1 MDIQK
6 VSSLWT
12 HLYWLTVLD
21 QQGSFTSAAT
31 RLNVS
36 KAAVSLRIAELEK
49 AAGVALV
56 RRTTRSVQLTEAGR
70 QLVESTRHAF
80 DQIAQSFS
88 GIQDLAEA
96 PRGILR
102 VSAPVAFA
110 RQQLVSRLPGF
121 LRAYPQVKIELDLSD
136 RLVSL
141 ANEGFDLALRHVAA
155 PPDTH
160 VAWSLCP
167 TRSVLVASPAYLQEH
182 GSPAHPEML
191 VQHRCLHY
199 PRPKGTATWTFELL
213 QAQGDAGGRLTVPIQ
228 SAFSANNSEVL
239 RDMALQGEGI
249 ALAPDFSV
257 QSALQQ
263 GNLVEVLPQ
272 WRPVGAFGEQIY
284 AIRPYAPHVPQAV
297 QVFVAYLRQAFSDG
311 FNVKADARRTV
322 LH

>member
-12 HLYWLTVLD
+12 HLYWLTILD

-80 DQIAQSFS
+80 DHITQSFS
-88 GIQDLAEA
+88 GIQELADT
-96 PRGILR
+96 PRGVLR
-102 VSAPVAFA
+102 VTVPVAFA
-110 RQQLVSRLPGF
+110 RQQLVSRLPDF
-121 LRAYPQVKIELDLSD
+121 MRTYPDVRIELDLSD

-141 ANEGFDLALRHVAA
+141 ASEGFDLALRHVAA

-167 TRSVLVASPAYLQEH
+167 TRSVLVASREYLQEH
-182 GSPAHPEML
+182 GTPGHPEML
-191 VQHRCLHY
+191 AQHRCLHY
-199 PRPKGTATWTFELL
+199 PRPKGTATWSFELRDDGND
-213 QAQGDAGGRLTVPIQ
+213 QSQRLTVPIQ
-228 SAFSANNSEVL
+228 STFSANNSEVL
-239 RDMALQGEGI
+239 RDIALEGQGI

-257 QSALQQ
+257 QSALQRGQ
-263 GNLVEVLPQ
+263 LIEVLPQ
-272 WRPVGAFGEQIY
+272 WRPVGVFGNQIY
-284 AIRPYAPHVPQAV
+284 AIRPYSSHVPQAV
-297 QVFVAYLRQAFSDG
+297 QVFVAYLRQAFQDG
-311 FNVKADARRTV
+311 FDP
-322 LH
+322 